1 MWLIFF
7 HADWHEVTARRTED
21 VRPVGE
27 EWMLDAE
34 MVGHT
39 VVPAESERDAEQ
51 CAEVIAIC
59 PLPK

>member
-7 HADWHEVTARRTED
+7 HADWHAATCLRTED
-21 VRPVGE
+21 ARPVGE
-27 EWMLDAE
+27 EWMLDSE

-39 VVPAESERDAEQ
+39 VVPAESERDAEHI
-51 CAEVIAIC
+51 AEVLAIC